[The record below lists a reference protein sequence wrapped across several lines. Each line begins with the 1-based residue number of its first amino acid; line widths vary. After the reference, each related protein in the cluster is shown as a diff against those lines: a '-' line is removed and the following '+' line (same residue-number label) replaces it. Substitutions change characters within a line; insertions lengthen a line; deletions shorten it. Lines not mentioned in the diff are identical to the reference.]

1 MLFNALWLAL
11 QWLMQHNAWRKKF
24 SLPLPLSPINMLEEN
39 VTDSIEGNRFR
50 SPLHFLFNELR
61 LFGPFLLENS
71 PVWKIH
77 FIQCIRTKQQRS
89 ENAPPPACTL
99 PSFCCRYIS
108 VPATQPDLIE
118 IYGNL
123 SSRVIEK
130 KVVERAGVSFSSL
143 SFSYFSALIPSI
155 QSLLPGFS
163 ESSVVT
169 CSMLASSLQEV
180 LSWGHAIPSAFIIL
194 CLVLWSIKGN

>member
-1 MLFNALWLAL
+1 MLLNALWLAL
-11 QWLMQHNAWRKKF
+11 QWLTQHNAWRKKF

-89 ENAPPPACTL
+89 ETAPPPACTL

-108 VPATQPDLIE
+108 VPAIQPDLIE

-123 SSRVIEK
+123 SNRAIEK
-130 KVVERAGVSFSSL
+130 KGSRKSRCKFFFVIILLFLSTHSFHSVSPPWL
-143 SFSYFSALIPSI
+143 LWTLYHNMLHA
-155 QSLLPGFS
+155 SLLFARSPLLRSHHFFRLHHPV
-163 ESSVVT
+163 SSP
-169 CSMLASSLQEV
+169 LIHQR
-180 LSWGHAIPSAFIIL
+180 
-194 CLVLWSIKGN
+194 